1 MRCLLILFPLSVV
14 GVYSDDNCESVRADF
29 QACTQQ
35 AYATYTAAYRGGGDG
50 RDSFSARKTCNYMT
64 DALEVCPEKLR
75 KDGCTS
81 DEGVMAMKDRQMHSI
96 LKQVKSSVAEW
107 DSCKCPPIKAHL
119 DRMKAKV
126 GAKVAEEC
134 PALVPSIS
142 TTLVQEQQVAG
153 NEEFDLSF
161 GGVLVAT
168 SVLLAKP
175 LSFLFL

>member
-1 MRCLLILFPLSVV
+1 MRRLLLLLPLLVV
-14 GVYSDDNCESVRADF
+14 GVYSDDNCKSVRADF

-35 AYATYTAAYRGGGDG
+35 AYATYSAAYRGGGDG

-75 KDGCTS
+75 KDGCFS
-81 DEGVMAMKDRQMHSI
+81 DEEVLAMKDRQMHSI

-119 DRMKAKV
+119 DRMKAKA

-134 PALVPSIS
+134 PVI
-142 TTLVQEQQVAG
+142 VQEQKLPEVAEVAD

>member
-1 MRCLLILFPLSVV
+1 MCRLLILLPLLVI
-14 GVYSDDNCESVRADF
+14 GVYSDDNCKSVRADF

-75 KDGCTS
+75 KDGCFS
-81 DEGVMAMKDRQMHSI
+81 DEEVLAMKDRQMHSI

-119 DRMKAKV
+119 DRMKAKA

-134 PALVPSIS
+134 PE
-142 TTLVQEQQVAG
+142 TLVQEQKLPEVAEVAG
-153 NEEFDLSF
+153 NEDFDLSF

>member
-1 MRCLLILFPLSVV
+1 MRCLLILLPLLVV
-14 GVYSDDNCESVRADF
+14 GVYSDDNCKSVRADF

-35 AYATYTAAYRGGGDG
+35 AYATYSAAYRGGGDG

-75 KDGCTS
+75 KDGCFS
-81 DEGVMAMKDRQMHSI
+81 DEEVLAMKDRQMHSI

-119 DRMKAKV
+119 DRMKAKA

-134 PALVPSIS
+134 P
-142 TTLVQEQQVAG
+142 TLVQEQQVAG

>member
-14 GVYSDDNCESVRADF
+14 GIYSDDNCESVRADF

-81 DEGVMAMKDRQMHSI
+81 DEGVLAMKDGQMHSI
-96 LKQVKSSVAEW
+96 LKMVKSSVAEW

-119 DRMKAKV
+119 DRMKAKA

-134 PALVPSIS
+134 P
-142 TTLVQEQQVAG
+142 TLVQEQQVAG

-175 LSFLFL
+175 LSLLFL

>member
-1 MRCLLILFPLSVV
+1 MRCLLILLPLLVV
-14 GVYSDDNCESVRADF
+14 GVYSDDNCKSVRADF

-35 AYATYTAAYRGGGDG
+35 AYATYSAAYRGGGDG

-75 KDGCTS
+75 KDGCFS
-81 DEGVMAMKDRQMHSI
+81 DEEVLAMKDRQMHSI

-119 DRMKAKV
+119 DRMKAKA

-134 PALVPSIS
+134 PAP
-142 TTLVQEQQVAG
+142 VQEQKLPEVAEVAG